1 MGGVSSLSKGGALS
15 SVGGS
20 CLVVV
25 SGCGA
30 VVVGAGSL
38 LVAQGCRLEAVGLL
52 RVGGL
57 LVGAGL
63 WFVGMVV
70 MCCLLCGQH

>member
-1 MGGVSSLSKGGALS
+1 M
-15 SVGGS
+15 GGS

-30 VVVGAGSL
+30 VVVGTGLL
-38 LVAQGCRLEAVGLL
+38 LVAWGCRLEVVGLL
-52 RVGGL
+52 HVGGL

-63 WFVGMVV
+63 WFVGVV
-70 MCCLLCGQH
+70 VTCCLLCGQH